1 MLSHAIFKQYAVS
14 NNVSFSASRIEKS
27 YSCFFDVERNISQ
40 VSWGPQVT
48 ECSTNITLLHQNVK
62 RIAIYLTTMALQK
75 SIGCSGDRS
84 MSDVNEGY

>member
-14 NNVSFSASRIEKS
+14 NNVSLSA
-27 YSCFFDVERNISQ
+27 SCFFDVERNISQ